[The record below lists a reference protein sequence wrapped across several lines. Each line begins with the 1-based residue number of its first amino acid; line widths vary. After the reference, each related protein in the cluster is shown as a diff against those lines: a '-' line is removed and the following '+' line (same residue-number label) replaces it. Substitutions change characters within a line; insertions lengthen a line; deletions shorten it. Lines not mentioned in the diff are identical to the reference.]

1 MYCQSQKKMVI
12 YLCSKINM
20 AHSYSGLVRWPL
32 TPVTWV
38 RVPYVS
44 PVLVRQLVLLF
55 LFVLYIWHLRR
66 ERCVKKLACSKFFS
80 TRRDSNTKVLRR
92 ESHMCHQL
100 SARLICLTF
109 FNRFVIRAYLG
120 QNNVFYIFALV
131 KSLLCVKIFLWEI
144 FYGNNNCGIC
154 WSWQKLCRQKI

>member
-55 LFVLYIWHLRR
+55 
-66 ERCVKKLACSKFFS
+66 
-80 TRRDSNTKVLRR
+80 
-92 ESHMCHQL
+92 
-100 SARLICLTF
+100 
-109 FNRFVIRAYLG
+109 YL
-120 QNNVFYIFALV
+120 FYIF
-131 KSLLCVKIFLWEI
+131 
-144 FYGNNNCGIC
+144 GIYDENGA
-154 WSWQKLCRQKI
+154 